1 MKKEW
6 GQWVN
11 SHWLWSVPWV
21 FFSDLTLFVGWQE
34 WHPHYENRHTYSKDF
49 LPECVAGTS
58 YLDNMDGSSVDGALT
73 LLVWQGIC
81 LEKLMQLSSS
91 SLLMD
96 PTEPGAT
103 PENND
108 SQTNVNQERK
118 WNNSVFKMPYQKHL
132 IVYQISNK
140 LINVVC

>member
-1 MKKEW
+1 
-6 GQWVN
+6 
-11 SHWLWSVPWV
+11 
-21 FFSDLTLFVGWQE
+21 
-34 WHPHYENRHTYSKDF
+34 
-49 LPECVAGTS
+49 
-58 YLDNMDGSSVDGALT
+58 MDGSSVDGALT

-118 WNNSVFKMPYQKHL
+118 
-132 IVYQISNK
+132 
-140 LINVVC
+140 